1 MKSKKNPVLTV
12 VVCMLVYL
20 FFVAVFL
27 IMSVDIEDGIIF
39 NNKTT
44 ARVMGENESQ
54 VFTLDNGIK
63 LVSNSVLKDGDYTF
77 SLSVDGKVVYQ
88 RYDTMLEVKNVYAVN
103 KTDFVVGITDIA
115 EGLYTGYVLFYGDKH
130 SSIDLSVVTKFNDVK
145 DFKINDII
153 FTIKSTKSHSFL
165 DVACSK
171 ENENDIYG
179 VTEEFKYLGNGKLE
193 LVKIVEEVTL
203 LDLVKQ
209 EGYKNCK
216 DLIK

>member
-88 RYDTMLEVKNVYAVN
+88 A
-103 KTDFVVGITDIA
+103 
-115 EGLYTGYVLFYGDKH
+115 
-130 SSIDLSVVTKFNDVK
+130 
-145 DFKINDII
+145 
-153 FTIKSTKSHSFL
+153 
-165 DVACSK
+165 
-171 ENENDIYG
+171 
-179 VTEEFKYLGNGKLE
+179 
-193 LVKIVEEVTL
+193 
-203 LDLVKQ
+203 
-209 EGYKNCK
+209 
-216 DLIK
+216 